1 MASIKT
7 LLSASNKFQ
16 IVFKENL
23 ENHAI
28 RWVTPW
34 VKILTINNTIN
45 LFPYFFLYFFHPS
58 SQLKLCVLE
67 TSFYMLAFPLFKT
80 HYLWLNKW
88 KTQFRLMSKF
98 SVCLL
103 VCYTKVIIAIA
114 TFTIVHKLI
123 KLVWIGF
130 VVFLLSTLLNTIN
143 LQAGWNESRDLLQW
157 SNRDSPPR
165 RKRHCLDP
173 SRRRL
178 SLCLGGYV

>member
-88 KTQFRLMSKF
+88 KTPCLNFLCACLCVIQKLSLLLQRLQFYTS
-98 SVCLL
+98 LL
-103 VCYTKVIIAIA
+103 NEFELA
-114 TFTIVHKLI
+114 LSR
-123 KLVWIGF
+123 
-130 VVFLLSTLLNTIN
+130 LSTLYPFKHYKF
-143 LQAGWNESRDLLQW
+143 AGRMKWKQ
-157 SNRDSPPR
+157 
-165 RKRHCLDP
+165 
-173 SRRRL
+173 RL
-178 SLCLGGYV
+178 ITVK